1 MKQNQVV
8 AGHLLIIFTQV
19 VLGLNILVTLDILL
33 NYLSPFAYIGIRAA
47 VTALFFWIVQIF
59 AKKQKIERKDFM
71 LILLGGFLGFV
82 FSQYLTSLSLKY
94 TTPVYF
100 SLILALSPVV
110 ILILQSIFFN
120 EKITK
125 RKMLGIAF
133 GIFGAAILAVRAA
146 METGAQGSNN
156 LLGILFAVVSVSS
169 FAGYVVICA
178 DISRKY
184 HAVTQMKWIFS
195 LSAFLVCPYWVLSGT
210 YLTEP
215 ILASPAIGRGI
226 TEIAFLIIFATIAV
240 YILIP
245 IGMRTVSAAVVSI
258 YMNLQPIVAS
268 ITAILIGMDVF
279 TWDKPIALVFVLLG
293 AYIVTSDK
301 NKDKGKAIEIKKSS
315 N

>member
-19 VLGLNILVTLDILL
+19 VLGLNIPVTRDILL

-110 ILILQSIFFN
+110 VLILQSIFFN

-184 HAVTQMKWIFS
+184 HAVTQMNWIFS

-215 ILASPAIGRGI
+215 IPASPAIRRGI

-293 AYIVTSDK
+293 AYIATSDK
-301 NKDKGKAIEIKKSS
+301 NKDKSKAIEIKKAS

>member
-1 MKQNQVV
+1 
-8 AGHLLIIFTQV
+8 
-19 VLGLNILVTLDILL
+19 
-33 NYLSPFAYIGIRAA
+33 
-47 VTALFFWIVQIF
+47 
-59 AKKQKIERKDFM
+59 
-71 LILLGGFLGFV
+71 
-82 FSQYLTSLSLKY
+82 
-94 TTPVYF
+94 
-100 SLILALSPVV
+100 
-110 ILILQSIFFN
+110 
-120 EKITK
+120 
-125 RKMLGIAF
+125 
-133 GIFGAAILAVRAA
+133 
-146 METGAQGSNN
+146 
-156 LLGILFAVVSVSS
+156 
-169 FAGYVVICA
+169 
-178 DISRKY
+178 
-184 HAVTQMKWIFS
+184 MKWIFS

-215 ILASPAIGRGI
+215 ILASPVIGRCI

-301 NKDKGKAIEIKKSS
+301 SKDKGKAVEIKKSS